1 MNRPECFELA
11 MDFLGEPEEAEI
23 RLYIENLERVN
34 ECAKIDNE
42 NYKVGRKL
50 QNEGIDELNH
60 IIEEQDLELKILRR
74 SRCSGTPA

>member
-1 MNRPECFELA
+1 MAKQEDDKTKIA
-11 MDFLGEPEEAEI
+11 TQQKEI
-23 RLYIENLERVN
+23 DILKRAL

-60 IIEEQDLELKILRR
+60 IIEEQELELKILRR
-74 SRCSGTPA
+74 SHCTATPA